1 MKLPNTKVKPEH
13 LNTQWKTAI
22 TDARPAIVES
32 WLEKELSNANARDLE
47 SYRERL
53 KTDEQIEKI
62 SNGVAKCWPGGGKRH
77 SSQTVATE
85 LRNHPELIE
94 FFVEFALDERLHQ
107 LTGPE
112 RERREEIERILNV
125 EKRGGDDYDILRIKD
140 EMERPQVIQRRREL
154 LLLVHPDKNLDS
166 QAKHCTQLVTNAA
179 DKLLKSNSKSYK
191 PLKRQTLEPD
201 IPGFNAN
208 AFGPDYSSSEGEE
221 EEEEEDKTE
230 IPDIPEDIKQRHQH
244 MRKHIRPY
252 LSNFEESNP
261 GALQGIQRNNDA
273 IKKLND
279 QASRPT
285 DAYVVDEK
293 LLFALKKAQSN
304 VVKVRKEEGSAKAEQ
319 QFEALRD
326 QYLKTC
332 DNRRNQW
339 PQSWWGD
346 IIEKAVRERLDEID
360 KTNPDSNKPDHTM
373 GGVEADGNDDNSSI
387 HSLTTPPSVTG
398 DDGARQLV
406 RPIQPIRAGYT
417 LLGDEILGYRPLK
430 KYDPYTEQYY
440 TSGTKFFVQVPG
452 SKTLGIFSGDEIG
465 KPAAVAYDRLPEND
479 KNDVR
484 KYLEQ
489 VTNHTMNPG
498 AFEEIVA
505 VGAKESQ
512 FEMTERYPETWVQIA
527 MANDDNPSKAK
538 IINRTALRSLVRHAD
553 KLIDMFYVQNSIKP
567 PWASTRFPDPR
578 NDTQTSDEI
587 SLW

>member
-94 FFVEFALDERLHQ
+94 FFIEFALDERLHQ

-140 EMERPQVIQRRREL
+140 EMERPQI
-154 LLLVHPDKNLDS
+154 P
-166 QAKHCTQLVTNAA
+166 
-179 DKLLKSNSKSYK
+179 K
-191 PLKRQTLEPD
+191 PSIALNTLEPD

-332 DNRRNQW
+332 DNRKNQW

-417 LLGDEILGYRPLK
+417 LLGDEILGYRPLER
-430 KYDPYTEQYY
+430 YNSYAGEYY
-440 TSGTKFFVQVPG
+440 TYGMKFFVQLPG
-452 SKTLGIFSGDEIG
+452 SKTFGIFSANEIG
-465 KPAAVAYDRLPEND
+465 LPAALAYDRLPEND

-489 VTNHTMNPG
+489 VNNHTMDPG

-505 VGAKESQ
+505 AGAKESE
-512 FEMTERYPETWVQIA
+512 FEMTDRFPETWVQIA
-527 MANDDNPSKAK
+527 MSNDDNPSKAK
-538 IINRTALRSLVRHAD
+538 IINRTALRSWMRNAD
-553 KLIDMFYVQNSIKP
+553 KLIDMFYVQNSIVP
-567 PWASTRFPDPR
+567 PWGSTRFPDPR